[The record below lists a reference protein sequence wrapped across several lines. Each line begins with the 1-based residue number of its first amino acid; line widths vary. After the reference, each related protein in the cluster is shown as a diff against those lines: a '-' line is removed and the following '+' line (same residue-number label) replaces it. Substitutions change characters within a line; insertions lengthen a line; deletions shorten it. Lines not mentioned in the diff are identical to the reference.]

1 MSENISDNQDNPL
14 YNLNRLKSIDK
25 IKYPIIGDHEFSKK
39 IGKIF
44 KQYKIKP
51 KKQSLKEICYPN
63 KFTFQNPQLFVSQF
77 INPET
82 QYKSLLIYHKIGAG
96 KTCAGIKICEG
107 WKHKKNIMVVVPAA
121 LIENFYK
128 ELRSECAG
136 EEYISNKDR
145 KCLQE
150 LDPNKD
156 EYKQILISAKKKIN
170 KFYNI
175 MSYHKFVSQ
184 SQNNEI
190 DLKNTVLLIDE
201 VQNIIS
207 EEGTFYKT
215 FYEEI
220 MKAPKDLRVVLLSAT
235 PIFDRPSELGLTMN
249 LLKPEEKFPVGTK
262 FNQTFIKTKK
272 TSNKI
277 SYDLKNINK
286 LKNLLSGY
294 ISYYKGAPDHVFPT
308 KNLKYVKCI
317 MSRFQYEAYKTTME
331 QEGKG
336 RFLDSDILDLP
347 NNFLIGPRIISNIA
361 FPNKGINEEGYDSF
375 KGKTLDYDMLKIY
388 SIKFYKIMKK
398 IKSCKGTV
406 FVYSNFKEYGGLKSF
421 IKVLEYHKYKN
432 FKDHGKGKL
441 RFAIWSG
448 DESIES
454 KEMIKDFFNKKENQ
468 DGSMLKV
475 LLGSPSIKEGVSL
488 LRVQQVH
495 VLEPYWNMS
504 RLDQVVGRA
513 IRFCSHKDVASQ
525 DREVKV
531 YVYIG
536 VGLKTDEITVDKHI
550 MNLAF
555 KKKELTDQFE
565 DIMQEMAVDKFL
577 FQ

>member
-1 MSENISDNQDNPL
+1 MSENINDNPDIPS
-14 YNLNRLKSIDK
+14 YNLSRSKSKDK
-25 IKYPIIGDHEFSKK
+25 IKYPNIGDHEFSKK

-96 KTCAGIKICEG
+96 KTCAGIKICEE

-136 EEYISNKDR
+136 EEYITNKER
-145 KCLQE
+145 KRLNE

-156 EYKQILISAKKKIN
+156 EYKQILISAKKRIN

-190 DLKNTVLLIDE
+190 DLKNTILLIDE

-215 FYEEI
+215 FYDEI

-262 FNQTFIKTKK
+262 FNQMFIKTKK

-277 SYDLKNINK
+277 SYDLKNVNK
-286 LKNLLSGY
+286 LKHLLNGH

-375 KGKTLDYDMLKIY
+375 KGKALDYDMLKIY

-406 FVYSNFKEYGGLKSF
+406 FVYSNFKEFGGLRSF

-441 RFAIWSG
+441 RFAIWTG

-504 RLDQVVGRA
+504 RLDQVIGRA
-513 IRFCSHKDVASQ
+513 IRFCSHKDVVSQ

-536 VGLKTDEITVDKHI
+536 VGQKTDEITVDKHI
-550 MNLAF
+550 MSLAF

-565 DIMQEMAVDKFL
+565 EIMQEMAVDKFL